1 MASQRQAVAT
11 LLTKVSIAFSF
22 KVFFCSC
29 NSDVNLKKNPQPLI
43 LNVTTMGTGRTI
55 FRCDECLLVTK
66 KSYKELQCICH
77 FKGQQVMPQDQ
88 LMHQS

>member
-66 KSYKELQCICH
+66 KAIRSCSAFVTSRDSK
-77 FKGQQVMPQDQ
+77 
-88 LMHQS
+88 